1 MCSIP
6 KLATMF
12 MLANFQDEDAY
23 HDWKDW
29 DWQMEWIEFQ
39 DVIVPHPMFRR
50 NRHAAISVGLVF
62 RC

>member
-1 MCSIP
+1 
-6 KLATMF
+6 MF
-12 MLANFQDEDAY
+12 MLANFQDEDVY

-62 RC
+62 HC